1 MKRWTIAC
9 FGIAIILMFLSMFF
23 MGVAC
28 VIDPAA
34 NICSGA
40 SGAPQI
46 TNTNQGNTMN
56 LAVINNGFVSDN
68 HLVYRTDYAN
78 RGMM

>member
-28 VIDPAA
+28 VVDPAA

-40 SGAPQI
+40 SGAPQTQ
-46 TNTNQGNTMN
+46 TNSQTVNILDGPVLIM
-56 LAVINNGFVSDN
+56 ADVEF
-68 HLVYRTDYAN
+68 
-78 RGMM
+78 GMVM